1 MKIEYLTSTAGF
13 RGRSMNL
20 TTYLVNETF
29 AIDAGVIGLWSEPIH
44 QANVRDILLTHSHL
58 DHVGTLPMF
67 LDNVYR
73 FGQAPVRIHLT
84 RTTHR
89 ALDEL
94 VFRKETWTELSN
106 LTRIDPPLLEI
117 VHFEPGDR
125 LTIQGID
132 VETIPVDHSIEC
144 VGLLL
149 SDEAGTVAISSDT
162 GPTQAFWRRCASA
175 DRLRAVYLECSFP
188 SYLESLAS
196 TSCHL
201 TPKLFAE
208 EMKKLGK
215 PARFLAMHLKPAYF
229 AEVSEELKEIGVEVV
244 EPGRLYDFAR

>member
-29 AIDAGVIGLWSEPIH
+29 AIDAGVIGLWSEPEK
-44 QANVRDILLTHSHL
+44 QAKVRDIVLTHSHL

-73 FGQAPVRIHLT
+73 FGQPPVRVHMT
-84 RTTHR
+84 PTTHR

-94 VFRKETWTELSN
+94 VFRKETWTELTN

-117 VHFEPGDR
+117 VPFEPGDR
-125 LTIQGID
+125 LTIHGID
-132 VETIPVDHSIEC
+132 VETVLVDHSIEC

-149 SDEAGTVAISSDT
+149 TDEGGTVAISSDT
-162 GPTQAFWRRCASA
+162 GPTEAFWRRCELA
-175 DRLRAVYLECSFP
+175 DPLNAVYLECSFP
-188 SYLESLAS
+188 SYLESLANS
-196 TSCHL
+196 SFHL
-201 TPKLFAE
+201 TPRLFAE

-215 PARFLAMHLKPAYF
+215 PARFLAMHLKPAFF
-229 AEVSEELKEIGVEVV
+229 AEVAEELKQLGVEVV
-244 EPGRLYDFAR
+244 EPGHLYDFGR